1 MRRGLP
7 KLAIH
12 KKIFKISD
20 TNSFSED
27 ELITKLNYYNH
38 MRAMDAIT
46 LSKIES
52 NIYAFCEKSMF
63 SNLTIRGELHVHKNL
78 LAVYVFLQ
86 WSTIVRTIVAYI
98 VILKMVEHPI
108 NFVLC
113 ALISLVIPIS
123 VWYENRRID
132 AFAQSMARELR

>member
-1 MRRGLP
+1 
-7 KLAIH
+7 
-12 KKIFKISD
+12 
-20 TNSFSED
+20 
-27 ELITKLNYYNH
+27 
-38 MRAMDAIT
+38 
-46 LSKIES
+46 
-52 NIYAFCEKSMF
+52 
-63 SNLTIRGELHVHKNL
+63 VHKNL